1 MFRGFWQVLCRED
14 GKSGER
20 IWREARYRRQVLLLC
35 MGKREE
41 VRVKESGWRLQ
52 ISDWAHPNSISSS
65 TLRIL
70 CGENH
75 TLARVL
81 IIYE

>member
-1 MFRGFWQVLCRED
+1 
-14 GKSGER
+14 
-20 IWREARYRRQVLLLC
+20 

-41 VRVKESGWRLQ
+41 ERVKQSGWRLQ
-52 ISDWAHPNSISSS
+52 ISHWAHPNSISSS

>member
-1 MFRGFWQVLCRED
+1 
-14 GKSGER
+14 
-20 IWREARYRRQVLLLC
+20 

-41 VRVKESGWRLQ
+41 ERVKQSGWRLQ
-52 ISDWAHPNSISSS
+52 ISHWAHPNSISSS
-65 TLRIL
+65 ALRIL